1 MLQKSIEKNFQV
13 CCLSK
18 MEIPIFPLNGA
29 IMFPN
34 TNLPL
39 NIFEERYIDM
49 VDYSLSNNKI
59 IGMIQHRPNDE
70 LYNVGCYGKIT
81 AFNETHDKR
90 YIINLEGQ
98 ECFKIIRELNSD
110 QKFRLCEIEIFEDY
124 NNNKLSDKLK
134 EELISF
140 YKKYNE
146 IKNINLSFDEIS
158 HLNIV
163 DLLKLIVM
171 VSPFE
176 TGIKQLCLENKSNS
190 ELYESVLSAL
200 KIELVSNQ
208 NNFSIN

>member
-1 MLQKSIEKNFQV
+1 MK
-13 CCLSK
+13 
-18 MEIPIFPLNGA
+18 IPIFPLNGA

-59 IGMIQHRPNDE
+59 IGMIQYKANNE
-70 LYNVGCYGKIT
+70 LYDVGCYGKIT
-81 AFNETHDKR
+81 AFNETPDKR
-90 YIINLEGQ
+90 YFINLEGKGF
-98 ECFKIIRELNSD
+98 FKLIREVSSD
-110 QKFRLCEIEIFEDY
+110 HKFRLCEIEVFEDY

-134 EELISF
+134 IELIDF

-146 IKNINLSFDEIS
+146 IKDIKLGFDEIS
-158 HLNIV
+158 QLNIV

-171 VSPFE
+171 VAPFDNS
-176 TGIKQLCLENKSNS
+176 IKQLCLEIKSNT

-200 KIELVSNQ
+200 KIELASSQQNVSVN
-208 NNFSIN
+208 

>member
-1 MLQKSIEKNFQV
+1 MK
-13 CCLSK
+13 
-18 MEIPIFPLNGA
+18 IPIFPLNGA

-59 IGMIQHRPNDE
+59 IGMIQYKTNNE

-81 AFNETHDKR
+81 AFNETPDKR
-90 YIINLEGQ
+90 YIINLEGKD
-98 ECFKIIRELNSD
+98 CFKIIREVKSD
-110 QKFRLCEIEIFEDY
+110 FKFRLCEIEVFDDY
-124 NNNKLSDKLK
+124 NNNKLNDELK
-134 EELISF
+134 IELINF

-146 IKNINLSFDEIS
+146 IKNINLGFDEVS
-158 HLNIV
+158 ELNLI

-171 VSPFE
+171 VSPFD
-176 TGIKQLCLENKSNS
+176 TNIKQLCLEIKSNT

-200 KIELVSNQ
+200 KIELASSQKNIL
-208 NNFSIN
+208 IN

>member
-1 MLQKSIEKNFQV
+1 MK
-13 CCLSK
+13 
-18 MEIPIFPLNGA
+18 IPIFPLNGA

-59 IGMIQHRPNDE
+59 IGMIQHKTNNE
-70 LYNVGCYGKIT
+70 LYDVGCYGKIT
-81 AFNETHDKR
+81 AFNETPDKR
-90 YIINLEGQ
+90 YLINLEGKG
-98 ECFKIIRELNSD
+98 CFKLIREVSSD
-110 QKFRLCEIEIFEDY
+110 HKFRLCEIEVFEDY

-134 EELISF
+134 IELIDF

-146 IKNINLSFDEIS
+146 LKEIKLGFDEIS
-158 HLNIV
+158 QLDVV

-171 VSPFE
+171 VAPFDNS
-176 TGIKQLCLENKSNS
+176 IKQLCLEIKSNT

-200 KIELVSNQ
+200 KIELASSQQNVSVN
-208 NNFSIN
+208 

>member
-1 MLQKSIEKNFQV
+1 MK
-13 CCLSK
+13 
-18 MEIPIFPLNGA
+18 IPIFPLNGA

-59 IGMIQHRPNDE
+59 IGMIQHKANNE
-70 LYNVGCYGKIT
+70 LYGVGCYGKIT
-81 AFNETHDKR
+81 AFNETPDKR
-90 YIINLEGQ
+90 YLINLEGKG
-98 ECFKIIRELNSD
+98 CFKLIREVSSD
-110 QKFRLCEIEIFEDY
+110 HKFRLCEIEVFEDY

-134 EELISF
+134 IELIDF

-146 IKNINLSFDEIS
+146 VKDIKLGFDEIS
-158 HLNIV
+158 QLNVV

-171 VSPFE
+171 VSPFDNS
-176 TGIKQLCLENKSNS
+176 IKQLCLEIKSNT

-200 KIELVSNQ
+200 KIELASNQ
-208 NNFSIN
+208 QNVSVN

>member
-1 MLQKSIEKNFQV
+1 MK
-13 CCLSK
+13 
-18 MEIPIFPLNGA
+18 IPIFPLNGA

-59 IGMIQHRPNDE
+59 IGMIQHKGNNE
-70 LYNVGCYGKIT
+70 LYDVGCYGKIT
-81 AFNETHDKR
+81 AFNETPDKR
-90 YIINLEGQ
+90 YLINLEGKG
-98 ECFKIIRELNSD
+98 CFKLIREVSSD
-110 QKFRLCEIEIFEDY
+110 HKFRLCEIEVFEDY

-134 EELISF
+134 IELIDF

-146 IKNINLSFDEIS
+146 LKEIKLGFDEIS
-158 HLNIV
+158 QLDVV

-171 VSPFE
+171 VAPFDNS
-176 TGIKQLCLENKSNS
+176 IKQLCLEIKSNT

-200 KIELVSNQ
+200 KIELASSQQNVSVN
-208 NNFSIN
+208 